1 MRRVTSVLYQ
11 LLRRVSP
18 ARALVRRVR
27 GALAQH
33 RPQAW
38 LLHGAERDSG
48 TPLAIL
54 FAGQLENK
62 NYLAHLAF
70 AGSPMEVSFGRRWL
84 RQLLPPGAT
93 RPPNEA
99 DLLVVEMPERL
110 RQRYEHGF
118 EYFIPC
124 WVGGEVAFAHAFERW
139 QRSKN
144 AKEDLRRMRK
154 HEMTYEVTRNPAAFE
169 RFYTQMYLPYV
180 YNIFGDHA
188 FLMSREEMVA
198 AQDHAELF
206 LLKVRG
212 EVVLGQI
219 VVYEPNRARA
229 WSVGVK
235 DGDRSHLKSGAMKAL
250 DYLLFQYLAEKGYQ
264 SVHMGA
270 SRPFLRDGALNYK
283 KRLGMRLT
291 DYGSRG
297 FAVRCRAESLGARAF
312 LAGNPFIHVDGRRLK
327 GAVFADPAALGSEQ
341 ARTEYR
347 AQYEFAGVSETTL
360 FSLASLTTIG
370 ARPSASTK
378 AAGATQGHSIR

>member
-1 MRRVTSVLYQ
+1 MRRVASVLYQ

-18 ARALVRRVR
+18 ARVLVRRVR
-27 GALAQH
+27 GVLAQH

-84 RQLLPPGAT
+84 WQLLPPGAT

-110 RQRYEHGF
+110 RDRYEHRF

-124 WVGGEVAFAHAFERW
+124 WVGGEVAFADAFERW
-139 QRSKN
+139 RRSKN

-180 YNIFGDHA
+180 RNIFGDHA

-219 VVYEPNRARA
+219 VVYERNRARA

-250 DYLLFQYLAEKGYQ
+250 DYLLFEYLAERGYQ
-264 SVHMGA
+264 SIHMGA

-283 KRLGMRLT
+283 KRLGMCLT

-297 FAVRCRAESLGARAF
+297 FALRYRAESPGARAF
-312 LAGNPFIHVDGRRLK
+312 LASNPFIHADGQSLK
-327 GAVFADPAALGSEQ
+327 GAVFADPATFCSEQ
-341 ARTEYR
+341 ASAEYR
-347 AQYEFAGVSETTL
+347 AQYDFAGLSHTKL
-360 FSLASLTTIG
+360 ISLHGLATIG
-370 ARPSASTK
+370 AGPSGFTK
-378 AAGATQGHSIR
+378 ATGATQPQR